1 MKRRAE
7 MTEKSGWLGRS
18 LERARQ
24 NIEERPEYLKPER
37 YRTKKAGVA
46 VATSKKRST
55 GRGTV

>member
-1 MKRRAE
+1 

>member
-1 MKRRAE
+1 MAE
-7 MTEKSGWLGRS
+7 KNGWLERS

-37 YRTKKAGVA
+37 YRAKKASVA
-46 VATSKKRST
+46 ATGSKKRSA